1 MKDNKRAIR
10 IHLKPKLHIDNSKNL
25 LDKLINVIGLNTYG
39 DYYLSDNARID
50 MRAAAILMFVIFT
63 FDLLAWTMLFNLIF
77 NRGNME
83 LSLISILAFMLAIF
97 LSVVTIIFERNIFVA
112 DTTEGKSS
120 WFAMG
125 CRVVIVLFSAFVT
138 AQPIHM
144 LIFET
149 PIMERHQEEQIIAYA
164 VSTTT
169 KINEQEYILKKL
181 EKKLGGIKADDP
193 ELAKKR
199 VMENLQ
205 VQDYADRINKANEK
219 LKKYEEN
226 KRVAFGGTAE
236 IGSEIELIK
245 KSISNF
251 RYQKKVWKRKAKNT
265 NMDKYDLKKKL
276 NYYDRKISKAKGKIS
291 KLSIQKGAQKNNVD
305 FEEKEIEALKAERDI
320 SQAKKDALVVK
331 LLANERKK
339 ISELNSLQGQETKL
353 KREEINHE
361 IDAQRRF
368 ISKLRGTAVE
378 PGESMVMNVPTKEVK
393 INDQM
398 FTVGKDL
405 SLSFRF
411 DKIGFSKQYRI
422 FHDLEE
428 GKEPRWPTL
437 QMEQVEIDILKK
449 QFKLQRTPDQNDK
462 NSLAAQLWAI
472 DKQKLKD
479 EGKLLKNQS
488 FLAYFVGIFVPLMV
502 LLFKFFIPGELKQ
515 YYSSEYQANRG
526 HPEALKY
533 RETIENTKKRREEK
547 EEEHTKS
554 KA

>member
-25 LDKLINVIGLNTYG
+25 LDKLINVLGLNTYG

-83 LSLISILAFMLAIF
+83 LSLISLLAFMLAIF

-112 DTTEGKSS
+112 DTNEGKGS
-120 WFAMG
+120 WLPMLF
-125 CRVVIVLFSAFVT
+125 RVAIVSFSAFVT

-169 KINEQEYILKKL
+169 KINEQEGILKKL
-181 EKKLGGIKADDP
+181 EEKLGGIKFDDP

-205 VQDYADRINKANEK
+205 VQDYVARIDKANEK

-226 KRVAFGGTAE
+226 KRAAFGGTAE

-245 KSISNF
+245 KDISGY
-251 RYQKKVWKRKAKNT
+251 RYQKKIWKRKAKKT
-265 NMDKYDLKKKL
+265 KMDPDELKKKL
-276 NYYDRKISKAKGKIS
+276 SYYDRKISRARGKIS

-305 FEEKEIEALKAERDI
+305 FEEKEIESLKTERDI
-320 SQAKKDALVVK
+320 NQAKKDALVVE
-331 LLANERKK
+331 LLAKERKR
-339 ISELNSLQGQETKL
+339 ISKLNALQGQETQL

-378 PGESMVMNVPTKEVK
+378 PGESMVMNVPTKQVK

-398 FTVGKDL
+398 FTLGKDL
-405 SLSFRF
+405 TLSFTL
-411 DKIGFSKQYRI
+411 DKIGFSKQFRI

-449 QFKLQRTPDQNDK
+449 QFKLQRTPDQDDK
-462 NSLAAQLWAI
+462 ESVAAYLWKI

-479 EGKLLKNQS
+479 EGELLYAQS
-488 FLAYFVGIFVPLMV
+488 LLAYFVGIFVPLMV

-533 RETIENTKKRREEK
+533 RETVENVKKRRDEEK
-547 EEEHTKS
+547 EQQKEAKV
-554 KA
+554 